1 MSNNLK
7 LPPVGERLKIIF
19 LNNKFKDFRAKI
31 VQSLT
36 GYDYNYIYNNM
47 EILNKVQILKTKNV
61 LCPILIKIKNEL
73 IEIVLD

>member
-1 MSNNLK
+1 MANNIK

-36 GYDYNYIYNNM
+36 
-47 EILNKVQILKTKNV
+47 
-61 LCPILIKIKNEL
+61 
-73 IEIVLD
+73 

>member
-1 MSNNLK
+1 MANNLK
-7 LPPVGERLKIIF
+7 LPPVGERWKIIF

-47 EILNKVQILKTKNV
+47 EILNKVPILKTKNG

>member
-1 MSNNLK
+1 MANNLK
-7 LPPVGERLKIIF
+7 LPPVGERWKIIF

-47 EILNKVQILKTKNV
+47 EILNKVQILKTKNG